1 MYYAL
6 DIGLDLYLYELFRSF
21 LNKLWKLDTLI
32 IMIITQIGVEHRV
45 D

>member
-1 MYYAL
+1 MVL
-6 DIGLDLYLYELFRSF
+6 RVRVNVLNELFVSF

-32 IMIITQIGVEHRV
+32 IMIITQIGVEHKH